1 MKELKN
7 AFRPEFLNRV
17 DDIIV
22 FHKLN
27 KEELKE
33 IVTMMVG
40 KLTDRLSEQN
50 IHVSVTDA
58 AKDKIAA
65 EGYDPEYGARPLIRA
80 IQKTV
85 EDNLSEL
92 ILEGKELEGKN
103 VTVDFDGESFQ
114 YDISERESDQA
125 TTSSEA

>member
-1 MKELKN
+1 
-7 AFRPEFLNRV
+7 
-17 DDIIV
+17 
-22 FHKLN
+22 
-27 KEELKE
+27 
-33 IVTMMVG
+33 MMVG